1 MAGDVREISDSEFS
15 KEVIESSTPVLVDFW
30 ATWCAPCRAISP
42 MVEEL
47 AAQYRGKVKFVK
59 VNADDNQEAAQNLGV
74 RNLPTLFTFKGGKV
88 VDQIVGAP
96 TKGKLEETVKKLL

>member
-1 MAGDVREISDSEFS
+1 MVNAVAVNEASFARE
-15 KEVIESSTPVLVDFW
+15 VLESSIPVLVDFW
-30 ATWCAPCRAISP
+30 ATWCAPCRAITP

-74 RNLPTLFTFKGGKV
+74 RNLPTLFTFKAGKV

-96 TKGKLEETVKKLL
+96 TRGKLEESVKKLL